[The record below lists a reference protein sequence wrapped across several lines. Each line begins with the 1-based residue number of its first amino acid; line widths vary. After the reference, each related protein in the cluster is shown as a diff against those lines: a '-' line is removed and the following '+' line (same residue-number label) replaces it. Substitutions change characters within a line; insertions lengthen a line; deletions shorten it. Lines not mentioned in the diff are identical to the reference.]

1 MKNQFKF
8 PKLSILVLATC
19 LLLSNSCKKDATTVS
34 PDACAV
40 NADLVT
46 KAATTFSNS
55 PTKTNCDAYL
65 ASLNTYVD
73 SCPGLTT
80 AQRAD
85 YKAQIAATKCQ

>member
-8 PKLSILVLATC
+8 PKFSVLLMATGLMLSY
-19 LLLSNSCKKDATTVS
+19 SCKKDEVVS
-34 PDACAV
+34 VDACAA
-40 NADLVT
+40 NADLVS
-46 KAATTFSNS
+46 KAATTYGNA
-55 PTKTNCDAYL
+55 PTVANCQAYL
-65 ASLNTYVD
+65 ASVNKYLD

>member
-8 PKLSILVLATC
+8 PKLSVLLLATS
-19 LLLSNSCKKDATTVS
+19 LMLSYSCKKDEVVS
-34 PDACAV
+34 VDACST
-40 NADLVT
+40 NAGLVS
-46 KAATTFSNS
+46 KAATTYGNS
-55 PTKTNCDAYL
+55 PTVANCQAYL
-65 ASLNTYVD
+65 ASINTYLD

>member
-1 MKNQFKF
+1 MKTQFKF
-8 PKLSILVLATC
+8 PKLTLLLATTAFILNYGC
-19 LLLSNSCKKDATTVS
+19 KSNSVTPSV
-34 PDACAV
+34 DACAA
-40 NADLVT
+40 NAELVS

-55 PTKTNCDAYL
+55 PTKANCEAYL
-65 ASLNTYVD
+65 ASVNTYLD